1 MTLEIPIRKTVK
13 AEQWP
18 QQGMWRYEDY
28 ARLPNQEVKY
38 EVIGGNLYMS
48 PAPRPSH
55 QYAVAMILSALIAF
69 VEKHNLGKVFPAPID
84 VNMLELATPVQPD
97 LLFIRHDN
105 AGIIKERLIDG
116 VPDLIVEVLSPS
128 NPWHDRR
135 TKFELYAQAG
145 VTEYWMVDV
154 EQRIVEVYVLRG
166 RAYVPRGIFGEDDMA
181 SSELLDGFAIGVRK
195 ICL

>member
-1 MTLEIPIRKTVK
+1 MKICC
-13 AEQWP
+13 
-18 QQGMWRYEDY
+18 
-28 ARLPNQEVKY
+28 
-38 EVIGGNLYMS
+38 
-48 PAPRPSH
+48 
-55 QYAVAMILSALIAF
+55 AVAMILSALIAF

-97 LLFIRHDN
+97 LLFISREN
-105 AGIIKERLIDG
+105 VGIIKERLIDG
-116 VPDLIVEVLSPS
+116 VPDLIVEVLLPS
-128 NPWHDRR
+128 NPWHDRH